1 MAASSRHG
9 RHILR
14 EHREGW
20 IIDKHLKHREKIVE
34 GPILP
39 AIWHVALPMMV
50 SMGLQSLFNLVDI
63 YFVGKLS
70 AQAVAAVGMSG
81 IVMFVMMT
89 FIIGLGTATRA
100 LIARFVGS
108 RDMDKAS
115 ETAFASLT
123 IALGLS
129 VLVAFFGT
137 FLAPQILELLG
148 AEGEVLVLGVKYIR
162 IMFIGVMGLTFSI
175 SVNSILQGAGDAR
188 TPMIILL
195 FSTGLNIILDPMLIM
210 GYGPFPKLGVEGA
223 AIATVCA
230 RGMAM
235 AIGLIVL
242 FFGKSGFKLSIKDFS
257 WRPER
262 IGQIFRI
269 GLPAA
274 TQPLI
279 RNLSGLVLI
288 RIVTGFGTASV
299 AAYVIVM
306 RIMMFVL
313 MPGIGL
319 GDANGTVV
327 AQNLGAGKIDR
338 AKKAIR
344 LTASINATI
353 LIPMG
358 IILAIFAGWVISKFN
373 AEPDVVAIGARS
385 LRIFCIGIPFI
396 AIGTVLTRAIN
407 GAGKTVIP
415 AIMIAIALLV
425 VKIPLAVV
433 LSGTYLETGGVFI
446 AFVASDFTLAA
457 ISIWYFLS
465 GRWALKRIR

>member
-1 MAASSRHG
+1 M
-9 RHILR
+9 
-14 EHREGW
+14 
-20 IIDKHLKHREKIVE
+20 IDLHLKHREKIVE

-39 AIWHVALPMMV
+39 AIWHVAIPMMV

-89 FIIGLGTATRA
+89 FIIGLGTSTRA
-100 LIARFVGS
+100 LVARFVGS
-108 RDMDKAS
+108 NEMDKAF

-129 VLVAFFGT
+129 VLVALFGT
-137 FLAPQILELLG
+137 FLAPQILKLLG
-148 AEGEVLVLGVKYIR
+148 AEGEVLRLGVRYIR
-162 IMFIGVMGLTFSI
+162 IMFIGMMGLAFSI
-175 SVNSILQGAGDAR
+175 SVNSILQGAGDAK

-210 GYGPFPKLGVEGA
+210 GYGPFPQLGVDGA
-223 AIATVCA
+223 AIATVSA

-235 AIGLIVL
+235 VIGLIVL
-242 FFGKSGFKLSIKDFS
+242 FRGKSGFKLSIKDYS
-257 WRPER
+257 WSLKR
-262 IGQIFRI
+262 IGQIFSI
-269 GLPAA
+269 GIPAA

-279 RNLSGLVLI
+279 RNISGLILI
-288 RIVTGFGTASV
+288 RIATGFGTASV

-306 RIMMFVL
+306 RIMMFAL

-319 GDANGTVV
+319 GDANGTIVG
-327 AQNLGAGKIDR
+327 QNLGAGKLNR
-338 AKKAIR
+338 AKKAVW
-344 LTASINATI
+344 LTMGINTTI
-353 LIPMG
+353 LIPTG
-358 IILAIFAGWVISKFN
+358 IMIAVFAAWIVSKFN
-373 AEPDVVAIGARS
+373 AEPDVVMIGARS
-385 LRIFCIGIPFI
+385 LKIFCLGMPFI

-415 AIMIAIALLV
+415 AILIAIALLGV
-425 VKIPLAVV
+425 RIPLAIG
-433 LSGTYLETGGVFI
+433 LSGTLLGTDGIFI

-457 ISIWYFLS
+457 ISMWYFLS
-465 GRWALKRIR
+465 GKWASKIIK